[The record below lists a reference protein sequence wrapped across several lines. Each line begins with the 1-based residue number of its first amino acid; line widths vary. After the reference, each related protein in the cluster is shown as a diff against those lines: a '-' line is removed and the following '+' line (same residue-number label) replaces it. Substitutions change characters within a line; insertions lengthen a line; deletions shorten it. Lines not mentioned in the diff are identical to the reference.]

1 MVKSHIKDVRR
12 NLKYF
17 HEYYE
22 RVGSHTKAMYLD
34 QLNHMKNSG
43 LRQSRIDQ
51 EIEEIKTRYRDDV
64 IRHIGMYVPFYV
76 GKQWFGEGVFFWD
89 FYRIVD
95 VVWDIAELEEDDRCP
110 TVKSITV
117 YKFNNKTKEKV
128 EEYFIENPE
137 TDENLLGIWEGGVA
151 VDKED
156 NY

>member
-1 MVKSHIKDVRR
+1 
-12 NLKYF
+12 
-17 HEYYE
+17 
-22 RVGSHTKAMYLD
+22 MY
-34 QLNHMKNSG
+34 
-43 LRQSRIDQ
+43 
-51 EIEEIKTRYRDDV
+51 T
-64 IRHIGMYVPFYV
+64 PFYV

-95 VVWDIAELEEDDRCP
+95 VVWDIAELEEEDRCP

-137 TDENLLGIWEGGVA
+137 TDENLLGIWEGVA
-151 VDKED
+151 VDKDD

>member
-1 MVKSHIKDVRR
+1 MR
-12 NLKYF
+12 
-17 HEYYE
+17 
-22 RVGSHTKAMYLD
+22 TMYID
-34 QLNHMKNSG
+34 QLNHIKNTGSY
-43 LRQSRIDQ
+43 RSRREQ
-51 EIEEIKTRYRDDV
+51 EIEEIKTRYKEDV
-64 IRHIGMYVPFYV
+64 LRHIEMYTPFYV

-95 VVWDIAELEEDDRCP
+95 VVWDIAELEEEDRCP

-137 TDENLLGIWEGGVA
+137 TDENLLGIWEGAA
-151 VDKED
+151 VDKDD